1 MMMKYELKKFFN
13 KKINKMIL
21 VVMVFLAVVISYLA
35 VGSMRY
41 RDAEGKLYTGV
52 TAGRR
57 LAADRNKWKGKLTEE
72 KIKEVVE
79 DRRTLEQM
87 YPEGIPDREYGK
99 TVQSYDDIFSFG
111 IYVFTPDSGYDQSV
125 LYHWSDQQSESFY
138 SMYETNILKMVQT
151 YGKKL
156 KTTGVP
162 EKEVRR
168 NRNAARLCCKG
179 FLGYHG
185 YVCSDIWD
193 DTGGCNWFSGL
204 RHICR

>member
-1 MMMKYELKKFFN
+1 MRFFYILERKQSGIMMMKYELKKFFN

-21 VVMVFLAVVISYLA
+21 IVMVFLAVVISYLA

-138 SMYETNILKMVQT
+138 SMYETNILKMVN
-151 YGKKL
+151 L
-156 KTTGVP
+156 M
-162 EKEVRR
+162 
-168 NRNAARLCCKG
+168 
-179 FLGYHG
+179 
-185 YVCSDIWD
+185 
-193 DTGGCNWFSGL
+193 FS
-204 RHICR
+204 